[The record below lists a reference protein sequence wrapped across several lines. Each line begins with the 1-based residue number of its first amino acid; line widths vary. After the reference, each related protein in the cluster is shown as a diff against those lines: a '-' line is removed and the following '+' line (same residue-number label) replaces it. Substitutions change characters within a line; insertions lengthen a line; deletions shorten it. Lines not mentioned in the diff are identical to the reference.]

1 MLELKKKVMGDL
13 QGMLDDRLANRLKPK
28 AVAVEATM
36 VKPGEEESPEASELH
51 GASEPHDEMAE
62 GEGDVSKLTP
72 EEQELLQ
79 KLYDKMGC

>member
-28 AVAVEATM
+28 AVEVEATLE
-36 VKPGEEESPEASELH
+36 KPEGSSEESPLQSASEQPGEEAAEA
-51 GASEPHDEMAE
+51 G
-62 GEGDVSKLTP
+62 GDISKLTP

-79 KLYDKMGC
+79 KLYAKMGC